1 MELSILGETITRRS
15 SDSTKYYGFWMPR
28 GGDQGTFGVDVIRAS
43 TSGFQVLVQTK
54 DSDQAD
60 AAATTLGSAQAL
72 TATGITKWTVSGAKE
87 WVRYVIEPTASN
99 TPILQ
104 FQFLAPQWTPN

>member
-1 MELSILGETITRRS
+1 MELSILGETLTRKS
-15 SDSTKYYGFWMPR
+15 SDSTNYYGHWMPR
-28 GGDQGTFGVDVIRAS
+28 DGDQGTFCVEVIRAS
-43 TSGFQVLVQTK
+43 SSGFQVLVETK

-60 AAATTLGSAQAL
+60 SAATTLGSAQAL
-72 TATGITKWTVSGAKE
+72 TATGLTKWTVSGAKE
-87 WVRYVIEPTASN
+87 WVRYVIQPTGSN